1 MQKYNAAPVAVNPSS
16 ATAPAKSLKS
26 FLKPQENERA
36 GELPMYNNRQLGQS
50 LSESEASKIGL
61 DTFHL
66 TLSTTFAEISPHF
79 VATVSAKANSD
90 GTFESDPCILWTDT
104 VGRPVY
110 GQKAFINTDDY
121 TLTIQPCGSYTNVL
135 IAASARAFAESNVD
149 LMDEERFRYVTLRI
163 QDELAERGLKCD
175 LFNEAHFHRM
185 DISRNLQLNHGCSAY
200 IGLFRPYSCA
210 GRSKFRPI
218 IHDDSTFD
226 LRSKAVQLSLYD
238 KGKEQAQKASKTR
251 RVIPASNTMR
261 GEVRFMQ
268 SKEIGK
274 RFGAVKLRPSALLK
288 SGRFS
293 DLPEIYCGAWES
305 TLFEEERPPR
315 EAMLMSN
322 NVAEQWDEIRGRVA
336 EMEPVDSRE
345 YERLLICA
353 MNVGAYGIDGARRVF
368 VEGQAD
374 SQTEAAKKARWRF
387 EKRLR
392 RVAVIFGA
400 VVDESSGLMR
410 NELWTEIKSKVT
422 AR

>member
-1 MQKYNAAPVAVNPSS
+1 MQKYNAASVAVNPSS
-16 ATAPAKSLKS
+16 ATAPAKSLKG
-26 FLKPQENERA
+26 FLKPQESACA

-50 LSESEASKIGL
+50 LSVSERSNIGL

-79 VATVSAKANSD
+79 VAKIFTKANSD

-104 VGRPVY
+104 TGRPVY
-110 GQKAFINTDDY
+110 GQKAFINTDNY

-135 IAASARAFAESNVD
+135 IAGSARAFAESNVD
-149 LMDEERFRYVTLRI
+149 LMDEARFRNVIQLIEKELR
-163 QDELAERGLKCD
+163 ELGLKCD
-175 LFNEAHFHRM
+175 LSNEAHFHRM
-185 DISRNLQLNHGCSAY
+185 DISRNLQLNHGCPAY
-200 IGLFRPYSCA
+200 IGLFRNYSCA
-210 GRSKFRPI
+210 GRSKFRAI
-218 IHDDSTFD
+218 LHDDSTFD

-251 RVIPASNTMR
+251 RLIPASNVMR

-274 RFGAVKLRPSALLK
+274 RFGVVKLRPASLLRH
-288 SGRFS
+288 GHFA
-293 DLPEIYCGAWES
+293 DFPEIYCGAWES
-305 TLFEEERPPR
+305 TLFEEEQPPQ
-315 EAMLMSN
+315 ETMLMSN
-322 NVAEQWDEIRGRVA
+322 NVAEQWDEIRRRVA
-336 EMEPVDSRE
+336 DMEPVDSRE

-368 VEGQAD
+368 VESQAD

-400 VVDESSGLMR
+400 VEDENSGLMR
-410 NELWTEIKSKVT
+410 SVLYTEVKGKVT